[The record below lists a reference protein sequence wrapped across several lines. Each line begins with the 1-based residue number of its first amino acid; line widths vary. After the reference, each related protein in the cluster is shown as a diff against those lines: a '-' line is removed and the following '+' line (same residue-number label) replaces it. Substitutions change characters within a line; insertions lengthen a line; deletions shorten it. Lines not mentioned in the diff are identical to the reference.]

1 MIIHLKVG
9 LIKKIL
15 LYKMNYNPPCGHRTN
30 EKKIELDL
38 SNYTTKSDLK
48 NTISVDISDFAKNT
62 DLASLKSD
70 IDKLNVDKLNNIQSG
85 LDSLKNKV
93 YKLDVDRLKPVL
105 VDLKQLSDVVD
116 NDVLKKT
123 VYNELVKTL
132 MPLILAN

>member
-1 MIIHLKVG
+1 M
-9 LIKKIL
+9 
-15 LYKMNYNPPCGHRTN
+15 
-30 EKKIELDL
+30 DL

-85 LDSLKNKV
+85 SDSLKNKV

>member
-1 MIIHLKVG
+1 M
-9 LIKKIL
+9 
-15 LYKMNYNPPCGHRTN
+15 
-30 EKKIELDL
+30 

-48 NTISVDISDFAKNT
+48 NTRSVDISDFAKKT
-62 DLASLKSD
+62 DLASFKSD
-70 IDKLNVDKLNNIQSG
+70 IDKLNVDKLNNVQSS

-93 YKLDVDRLKPVL
+93 YKLDVDKLKPVF

-123 VYNELVKTL
+123 VYNELVKKL

>member
-1 MIIHLKVG
+1 M
-9 LIKKIL
+9 
-15 LYKMNYNPPCGHRTN
+15 
-30 EKKIELDL
+30 DL

-48 NTISVDISDFAKNT
+48 NTISVDISDFAKNI

-85 LDSLKNKV
+85 SDSLKNKV

>member
-1 MIIHLKVG
+1 M
-9 LIKKIL
+9 
-15 LYKMNYNPPCGHRTN
+15 
-30 EKKIELDL
+30 DL

-85 LDSLKNKV
+85 LGSLKNKV

>member
-1 MIIHLKVG
+1 M
-9 LIKKIL
+9 
-15 LYKMNYNPPCGHRTN
+15 
-30 EKKIELDL
+30 

-123 VYNELVKTL
+123 VYNELVKTS
-132 MPLILAN
+132 MPLMLAN

>member
-1 MIIHLKVG
+1 M
-9 LIKKIL
+9 
-15 LYKMNYNPPCGHRTN
+15 
-30 EKKIELDL
+30 DL

-123 VYNELVKTL
+123 VYNELVKTS
-132 MPLILAN
+132 MPLMLAN

>member
-1 MIIHLKVG
+1 M
-9 LIKKIL
+9 
-15 LYKMNYNPPCGHRTN
+15 
-30 EKKIELDL
+30 

-70 IDKLNVDKLNNIQSG
+70 IDKLNVDKLNNIQGGS
-85 LDSLKNKV
+85 DSLKNKV

-105 VDLKQLSDVVD
+105 VDLKQLSDAVD

>member
-1 MIIHLKVG
+1 M
-9 LIKKIL
+9 
-15 LYKMNYNPPCGHRTN
+15 
-30 EKKIELDL
+30 